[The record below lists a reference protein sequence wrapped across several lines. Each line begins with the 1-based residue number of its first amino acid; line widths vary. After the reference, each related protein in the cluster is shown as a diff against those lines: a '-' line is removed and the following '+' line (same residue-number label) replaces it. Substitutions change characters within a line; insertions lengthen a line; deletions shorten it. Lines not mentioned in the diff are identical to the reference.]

1 MERKKLKELLDGCRR
16 LVDKA
21 VQQTALPRKRFAIQ
35 ELGHQDQPLIRPDL
49 SCAKPNQKSGVQRH
63 ILFYPKY
70 FIKFHEIKGQ
80 SIIDRYLGGRACKKP
95 SESLEVPDAAI
106 VK

>member
-35 ELGHQDQPLIRPDL
+35 ELGHQDQPLIRPNL
-49 SCAKPNQKSGVQRH
+49 SCAKPN
-63 ILFYPKY
+63 
-70 FIKFHEIKGQ
+70 
-80 SIIDRYLGGRACKKP
+80 
-95 SESLEVPDAAI
+95 
-106 VK
+106 

>member
-49 SCAKPNQKSGVQRH
+49 RCAKPNQKSGVQRH

-80 SIIDRYLGGRACKKP
+80 SIIDLP
-95 SESLEVPDAAI
+95 I
-106 VK
+106 V